1 MQLSLFTSLVLVQKY
16 GLISAGWDELAT
28 WPFADFVFNQP
39 SDWFQNCNK
48 LKQAGFHGM
57 LVDTDQVL
65 LHPLLHQV
73 TAAFHVAWPCDTQ
86 GLL

>member
-1 MQLSLFTSLVLVQKY
+1 MLVLVQKY

-57 LVDTDQVL
+57 LVETDKVQR
-65 LHPLLHQV
+65 LLHQV
-73 TAAFHVAWPCDTQ
+73 TTALHVTQPCDTH
-86 GLL
+86 GRL